1 MGREPITRRAFLVS
15 AVPVTVLV
23 GHGCS
28 SPEPAAPAEPVD
40 ASTPTAPVRVK
51 LTAALGA
58 GALCVTDWIVA
69 RERGFFADEGLEV
82 EFLPHASGAADF
94 TTAQHHEGPIQ
105 ADIGVA
111 EYAHLV
117 RHVSDEATHY
127 VVAGE
132 HSGCLQLIAP
142 VDSPAET
149 IADLKG
155 KRIGRTVNYD
165 TLQWEFLARQAGL
178 APADLTWVVYEF
190 SYSELQQLVIDEFA
204 AGRVDAFVTPDPIP
218 EVLKAQGVAKSIA
231 SNTWTEPLS
240 NMYCCML
247 VVKRELHDQVPGLSE
262 AFVRAIRR
270 GTAVIENDPAE
281 AVRIAV
287 EAGHLSP
294 QIDREI
300 AARLLGEYVWTN
312 TGRIEQDL
320 ERYFEM
326 LIAYGRIQTTASPQ
340 ELVQRVYRGVE

>member
-1 MGREPITRRAFLVS
+1 
-15 AVPVTVLV
+15 
-23 GHGCS
+23 
-28 SPEPAAPAEPVD
+28 
-40 ASTPTAPVRVK
+40 
-51 LTAALGA
+51 
-58 GALCVTDWIVA
+58 LCATDWVVA
-69 RERGFFADEGLEV
+69 RELGFFADEGIDV
-82 EFLPHASGAADF
+82 EFLPQSPGARDF
-94 TTAQHHEGPIQ
+94 TTADHHDGPIQ
-105 ADIGVA
+105 ADLGVA

-117 RHVSDEATHY
+117 KHASDEATHY

-132 HSGCLQLIAP
+132 HSGCIQLVAP
-142 VDSPAET
+142 ADSPVET

-155 KRIGRTVNYD
+155 KRIGKRPNVD
-165 TLQWEFLARQAGL
+165 SLQWEFLAKQAGL
-178 APADLTWVVYEF
+178 SPGDLTWVDYPYPP
-190 SYSELQQLVIDEFA
+190 SQLQQVAVDEFA
-204 AGRVDAFVTPDPIP
+204 AARLDAFLLPDPFG
-218 EVLKAQGVAKSIA
+218 EVLKAQGVARHVA

-270 GTAVIENDPAE
+270 GTAVIERDPAE

-287 EAGHLSP
+287 EAGHLP
-294 QIDREI
+294 ADIDREV

-326 LIAYGRIQTTASPQ
+326 LIEAGRIESSEGPRD
-340 ELVQRVYRGVE
+340 LVARVYRGVE